1 MTSASIGEH
10 SSGAE
15 RLPRLPMAALF
26 LALFAMGTSLSF
38 VFAALPPIGRRLG
51 LSELQLGLVVAPAAL
66 VFVVANAVW
75 GSLSERLGRKRVI
88 VVAIAAASA
97 VSAAF
102 ALIVRARL
110 EDAISASLAFAL
122 LVAARLVLG
131 ALAGGLLPAT
141 QAYIADATA
150 PALRTRGLAL
160 IGAGLGLGMVSG
172 PGLAAVVASL
182 GPVAPFV
189 AVAVIAAIAL
199 ALVLLALGNTAPSS
213 AAAGRLA
220 KRTPLGRIL
229 PLLSMVVLAYSA
241 YGVVLQV
248 TGFRL
253 QDQFGVDAAGAI
265 RLTGLALMVMSAG
278 LVATQ
283 LILARIALPAER
295 TTSLLRLGMVAALL
309 AMGLLWSPFGL
320 VVQLAGMTLLG
331 VGLGMILPAALG
343 LLTIAAESAGDQ
355 GRVGGLSGAAQGL
368 GMAIGP
374 LAGAAA
380 YGIDRLAPYVVAFA
394 LLAVGCA
401 LAFAERRR

>member
-10 SSGAE
+10 SDGAE

-141 QAYIADATA
+141 QAYIADAT
-150 PALRTRGLAL
+150 
-160 IGAGLGLGMVSG
+160 
-172 PGLAAVVASL
+172 
-182 GPVAPFV
+182 
-189 AVAVIAAIAL
+189 VAVIAAVAL